1 MATKYL
7 DSKGLSYLWQKIKD
21 TYAVQHDHPYVKDD
35 TVIKLGSTD
44 TTGISL
50 VKGTEGAKDSWTL
63 PFATAE
69 TVTKE
74 YDGQPVTESHIKNG
88 IVRSGDITFKVPTSA
103 DTTWHKAPIVDGYVW
118 YEDTLADPN
127 TVTSAYGANLVLNKV
142 VLGNDDKTV
151 KVSTY
156 EIGKESYTA
165 PATFG
170 GANLLATE
178 AAVKEYVDDVAGGV
192 TTGLQLSYTDGTET
206 LTGKKV
212 IKLTDTNNSDLS
224 YELDATPFIKDGI
237 LESVQILQHYA
248 VKMQDDTLASE
259 WRTLDGDVV
268 SDLISAPTPP
278 ELKPSA
284 DATAIYLY
292 FVWKTVHHDPNNT
305 DTVLEEKTA
314 TWLPASDL
322 IKDCSADTTRG
333 IDSVM
338 NEDGGHKFYVKTT
351 GIEKGKTAN
360 VSTGFDGDGR
370 VVGYVDLSAYQKSE
384 DLVPFTKDELDIIFA
399 YADAAYESK
408 GAPSYPTVDP
418 LTDLLGPDNGGS
430 VFPE

>member
-1 MATKYL
+1 MTKYL
-7 DSKGLSYLWQKIKD
+7 DSKGLSYLWQKIKAELATKSD
-21 TYAVQHDHPYVKDD
+21 NHEHPYVKDT

-63 PFATAE
+63 PFATVE

-74 YDGQPVTESHIKNG
+74 YDGQPITESHIKNG
-88 IVRSGDITFKVPTSA
+88 IVRSGDVTFSVPTSA

-118 YEDTLADPN
+118 YEDTLDNPN
-127 TVTSAYGANLVLNKV
+127 TVTSSVDLTNNKV
-142 VLGNDDKTV
+142 VLGAGSKGI

-206 LTGKKV
+206 LAGKKV

-237 LESVQILQHYA
+237 LESVQILQHY
-248 VKMQDDTLASE
+248 VVQMPDGTMESE

-284 DATAIYLY
+284 DASAIYLY
-292 FVWKTVHHDPNNT
+292 FVWKTVHHDPNNV

-333 IDSVM
+333 IDSDM

-351 GIEKGKTAN
+351 GIEAGKIAN
-360 VSTGFDGDGR
+360 VSTGFDADGK
-370 VVGYVDLSAYQKSE
+370 VVGYVDLSAYQKSA
-384 DLVPFTKDELDIIFA
+384 DLVAFDKDDMDAIFA
-399 YADAAYESK
+399 AAEADLVKNGE
-408 GAPSYPTVDP
+408 PVFPTTDP
-418 LTDLLGPDNGGS
+418 LAGMEVPEFPS
-430 VFPE
+430 VQA